1 MLVTITAFIGTII
14 GSYSGFL
21 FSQSQP
27 DGLGYISMLTTIFLG
42 IKFLVKPIEEGHDAD
57 SGSNDNYSSRE
68 QDIIIKIT
76 QYWQMLNKITILA
89 MD

>member
-57 SGSNDNYSSRE
+57 SGSNDNYSSQE

>member
-27 DGLGYISMLTTIFLG
+27 DGLGYISILTTIFLG
-42 IKFLVKPIEEGHDAD
+42 IKLLVKPIEEGHDAD
-57 SGSNDNYSSRE
+57 SGSNDNYSSQE

>member
-57 SGSNDNYSSRE
+57 SGSNDNYSSQE
-68 QDIIIKIT
+68 QVIIIKIT
-76 QYWQMLNKITILA
+76 QYWQMLNKISILA

>member
-42 IKFLVKPIEEGHDAD
+42 IKFLGIKFLVKPIEEGHDAD
-57 SGSNDNYSSRE
+57 SGSNDNYSSQE
-68 QDIIIKIT
+68 QDIIIKFIKD
-76 QYWQMLNKITILA
+76 LKNNNKHF
-89 MD
+89 

>member
-27 DGLGYISMLTTIFLG
+27 DGLGYISTLTTIFLG

-57 SGSNDNYSSRE
+57 SGSNDNYSSQE
-68 QDIIIKIT
+68 QDIIIKFIKD
-76 QYWQMLNKITILA
+76 LKNNNKHF
-89 MD
+89 

>member
-1 MLVTITAFIGTII
+1 MCIRD
-14 GSYSGFL
+14 SYSGFL

-57 SGSNDNYSSRE
+57 SGSNDNYSSQE

-76 QYWQMLNKITILA
+76 QYWQMLNKISILA